1 MSVLLGQHFESYNV
15 IIKFCG
21 GDLSQWWV
29 RLKLHKWMAVSRKGA
44 TEKPQSL
51 FLCVCSNQSP
61 AESIL
66 PVPLMLPK
74 VNRSWRR
81 HLGSRLWVRPL
92 LELFQN
98 GICDVVCSLWL
109 HVSAINCQWYSG
121 SVYFLDSIFS
131 IKAVCKCST
140 EHYIFK
146 YIWSCASEQ
155 DKATIS
161 WYSHVKNRPWL
172 HICGQLSHHSTRWK
186 ARDHQRCFVKPWSP
200 FWLWIIGGKCLQSA
214 CSPSVSVGF

>member
-1 MSVLLGQHFESYNV
+1 MSVLSGQHFESHNV
-15 IIKFCG
+15 VIKFCG
-21 GDLSQWWV
+21 GDLSQRSV

-44 TEKPQSL
+44 TEKPQGL

-74 VNRSWRR
+74 VNGSWRR
-81 HLGSRLWVRPL
+81 IWAADCGCVL
-92 LELFQN
+92 LELFQK

-109 HVSAINCQWYSG
+109 HVSAIKCQWYSG
-121 SVYFLDSIFS
+121 SVYFLDSTFS

-146 YIWSCASEQ
+146 YIWSRASEH
-155 DKATIS
+155 D
-161 WYSHVKNRPWL
+161 N
-172 HICGQLSHHSTRWK
+172 
-186 ARDHQRCFVKPWSP
+186 
-200 FWLWIIGGKCLQSA
+200 GGDIMIVMSK
-214 CSPSVSVGF
+214 